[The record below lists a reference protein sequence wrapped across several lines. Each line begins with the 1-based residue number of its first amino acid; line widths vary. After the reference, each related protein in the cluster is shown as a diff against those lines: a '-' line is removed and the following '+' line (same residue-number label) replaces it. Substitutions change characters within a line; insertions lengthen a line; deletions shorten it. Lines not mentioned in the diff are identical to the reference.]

1 MITELENMNFK
12 QTVIHNVFNI
22 LGWRTKRH
30 IIVIESDD
38 WGSIR
43 MPSKTT
49 YNRLMNAGIRVDKC
63 HYCTNDAIASTDDLS
78 LLFEIL
84 NSFKD
89 INGKPVVITAN
100 AVVANPDFEKIRASD
115 FNCYYYK
122 RIDEGF
128 KEIVGCE
135 NLLELWKEGNANG
148 YFRLQSHGREHL
160 NITRWM
166 HYLQENFPETRFAFD
181 NGVYGISTHITC
193 EKRKSFLPAFDF
205 ENKQEEIIVN
215 KIAIDGLRIFEELFR
230 FKSKSIIAPNYTWGR
245 SLEAAVSKAGVQYIQ
260 GSQIA
265 RYKNAEGENNKK
277 RIRYIGKKNSYNQID
292 LSRNALFEPSE
303 NPDIDWVDSCLAD
316 IAIAFRWYHPAIICS
331 HRVNF
336 VSNLNPGNRD
346 KSLVQLKKLLTKIQQ
361 KWPDVEFMSSDHL
374 GDIITM
380 NHEQ

>member
-1 MITELENMNFK
+1 MNFK
-12 QTVIHNVFNI
+12 QILTHNFRSI
-22 LGWRTKRH
+22 PGWRTQRH

-43 MPSKTT
+43 IPSKNI
-49 YNRLMNAGIRVDKC
+49 YNRLLNAGIRVDNC
-63 HYCTNDAIASTDDLS
+63 HYCTNDSIASTDDLS

-89 INGKPVVITAN
+89 INGKPVVLTAN

-128 KEIVGCE
+128 KEIIGCE
-135 NLLELWKEGNANG
+135 NLLELWKEGNTNG
-148 YFRLQSHGREHL
+148 FFRLQSHGREHL
-160 NITRWM
+160 NVTHWM
-166 HYLQENFPETRFAFD
+166 HYLKVNFPETRYAFD
-181 NGVYGISTHITC
+181 NGVYGLSTHITC

-205 ENKQEEIIVN
+205 DNKQEELIVN
-215 KIAIDGLRIFEELFR
+215 EIATDGLRIFEELFG

-245 SLEAAVSKAGVQYIQ
+245 SLEAAVSQAGVLYIQ

-265 RYKNAEGENNKK
+265 RYKNAEGENNKR
-277 RIRYIGKKNSYNQID
+277 RIRYIGRKNPYNQID
-292 LSRNALFEPSE
+292 LSRNVIFEPSE
-303 NPDIDWVDSCLAD
+303 NNNKDWIDSCLAD
-316 IAIAFRWYHPAIICS
+316 IAIAFRWHHPAIICS

-336 VSNLNPGNRD
+336 VGRINPSNRD
-346 KSLVQLKKLLTKIQQ
+346 KNLVLFKKLLTQIQQ
-361 KWPDVEFMSSDHL
+361 KWPDVEFMSSDQL

-380 NHEQ
+380 KHGK

>member
-1 MITELENMNFK
+1 MNFRQK
-12 QTVIHNVFNI
+12 LIHNLRSI
-22 LGWRTKRH
+22 PGWRTKRH

-49 YNRLMNAGIRVDKC
+49 YNLLLNAGIRVDKC
-63 HYCTNDAIASTDDLS
+63 HYCTNDSIANTNDLS

-89 INGKPVVITAN
+89 KYGKPAVITAN
-100 AVVANPDFEKIRASD
+100 TVVANPDFEKIRASD
-115 FNCYYYK
+115 FTSYYYK

-128 KEIVGCE
+128 KEISGCE

-166 HYLQENFPETRFAFD
+166 HYLQGDFPETRFAFD
-181 NGVYGISTHITC
+181 NGVYGLSAHITR

-205 ENKQEEIIVN
+205 ENKQEELKIN
-215 KIAIDGLRIFEELFR
+215 EIAIDGLHLFEELFG
-230 FKSKSIIAPNYTWGR
+230 FKSKSIIAPNYTWGK
-245 SLEAAVSKAGVQYIQ
+245 SFEAAVSKAGVKYIQ

-277 RIRYIGKKNSYNQID
+277 RIRYTGKKNSHNQID
-292 LSRNALFEPSE
+292 LTRNAIFEPSE
-303 NPDIDWVDSCLAD
+303 NPNKDWVDSCLAD

-336 VSNLNPGNRD
+336 VSSLNQENRD
-346 KSLVQLKKLLTKIQQ
+346 RSLIQFKRLLTKIQQ
-361 KWPDVEFMSSDHL
+361 KWPDVEFMSSDQL

-380 NHEQ
+380 NHGK